1 MLRNI
6 GKQSGE
12 SVVEK
17 KRRLRWEDLKKRKVL
32 IKPRIKEW
40 GVMDDERMEVMEEVA
55 LIRLGES
62 ELERLV
68 RGWWREA

>member
-32 IKPRIKEW
+32 IKPRIKE
-40 GVMDDERMEVMEEVA
+40 
-55 LIRLGES
+55 
-62 ELERLV
+62 
-68 RGWWREA
+68 